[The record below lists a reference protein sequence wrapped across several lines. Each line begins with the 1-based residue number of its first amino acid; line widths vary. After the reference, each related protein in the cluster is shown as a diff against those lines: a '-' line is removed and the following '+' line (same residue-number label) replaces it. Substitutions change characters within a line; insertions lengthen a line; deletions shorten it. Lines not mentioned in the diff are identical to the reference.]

1 MFLDAEV
8 LWKGRAAAD
17 TILHVGKTFLRV
29 FEPEQF
35 PGKTCLA
42 IGRGHAGEHATN
54 IGKGKSVASN
64 AVFSTMYRMKYRRF
78 GKTELQI
85 PVFSCGGMR
94 FQQSWEDLPAEK
106 VEESVQRNLE
116 ATVLRSLELGINHI
130 ETARGYGTSEM
141 QLGWILPKLPRDR
154 MIVQTKV
161 EPMADPEQFVRTFD
175 RSMKNLR
182 LDHVELLSLHGI
194 NDAQTLDWAIR
205 KGGCLEMA
213 RRLQSE
219 GRCKHVG
226 FSTHATND
234 LIVKAIET
242 DGFDYVNLHWYF
254 VNELNT
260 PAFEAATRRDM
271 GLFIISPNDKG
282 GMLYSPPQKMVDLC
296 APLSPIAFNNLWCL
310 ARPEVHTLSVGAA
323 RPSDFDEHI
332 RSLEHYEHAA
342 EVVAPIEGKLRAALE
357 EALGVEWCRNWSRNL
372 PPYVD
377 VPGQVNLQEI
387 LRIWTYVKGLDL
399 VQWGRMRYN
408 LMGNAGHWFPGL
420 NAGSADST
428 AIQNALKDYE
438 FADRLGG
445 ILAEAHELLLDA
457 PKKRLSEGG

>member
-1 MFLDAEV
+1 MT
-8 LWKGRAAAD
+8 WK
-17 TILHVGKTFLRV
+17 
-29 FEPEQF
+29 E
-35 PGKTCLA
+35 
-42 IGRGHAGEHATN
+42 
-54 IGKGKSVASN
+54 GKSVASG
-64 AVFSTMYRMKYRRF
+64 AMFSTISAMKYRRF
-78 GKTELQI
+78 GKTNLQI

-141 QLGWILPKLPRDR
+141 QLGWILPKLPREK

-161 EPMADPEQFVRTFD
+161 EPMADPAQFRRTFEQ
-175 RSMKNLR
+175 SLSNLR
-182 LDHVELLSLHGI
+182 LNHVELLSLHGV
-194 NDAQTLDWAIR
+194 NDAQTLEWSIR

-213 RRLQSE
+213 RQLQSE
-219 GRCKHVG
+219 GLCKHVG

-242 DGFDYVNLHWYF
+242 DDFDYVNLHWYF

-260 PAFEAATRRDM
+260 GAFHAATARDM

-282 GMLYSPPQKMVDLC
+282 GMLYSPPPKLSDLC
-296 APLSPIAFNNLWCL
+296 SPLSPIAFNNLWCL
-310 ARPEVHTLSVGAA
+310 SRPEVHTLSVGAA
-323 RPSDFDEHI
+323 RPGDFDEHV
-332 RSLEHYEHAA
+332 RSLEFYDRAA
-342 EVVAPIEGKLRAALE
+342 EVVAPIEARLRAALE
-357 EALGVEWCRNWSRNL
+357 EALGADWCRGWARDL
-372 PPYVD
+372 PAYVD
-377 VPGQVNLQEI
+377 VPGEVNLQEV

-399 VQWGRMRYN
+399 LQWGRMRYN
-408 LMGNAGHWFPGL
+408 LMGNAGHWFPGA
-420 NAGSADST
+420 NAGKADAE
-428 AIQNALKDYE
+428 AIQKALSGYA
-438 FADRLGG
+438 FADKLGG

>member
-1 MFLDAEV
+1 M
-8 LWKGRAAAD
+8 
-17 TILHVGKTFLRV
+17 
-29 FEPEQF
+29 
-35 PGKTCLA
+35 
-42 IGRGHAGEHATN
+42 AG
-54 IGKGKSVASN
+54 
-64 AVFSTMYRMKYRRF
+64 MKYRRF

-94 FQQSWEDLPAEK
+94 FQQSWDDLPAEK

-141 QLGWILPKLPRDR
+141 QLGWILPKLPRDK

-161 EPMADPEQFVRTFD
+161 EPMADPGEFRRTFEK
-175 RSMKNLR
+175 SMGNLR
-182 LDHVELLSLHGI
+182 LGHVELLSLHGI
-194 NDAQTLDWAIR
+194 NNAETLEWATR
-205 KGGCLEMA
+205 KGGCLDMA
-213 RRLQSE
+213 RKLQAE
-219 GRCKHVG
+219 GLCRHVG

-260 PAFEAATRRDM
+260 PAFQAATERDM

-323 RPSDFDEHI
+323 RPEDFEEHV
-332 RSLEHYEHAA
+332 RSLEFYDRAA
-342 EVVAPIEGKLRAALE
+342 EVVAPIEVKLRAALE
-357 EALGVEWCRNWSRNL
+357 EALGAEWCGGWSRNL

-377 VPGQVNLQEI
+377 VPGEVNLQEI

-399 VQWGRMRYN
+399 LQWGKMRYN
-408 LMGNAGHWFPGL
+408 LMGNAGHWFPGA
-420 NAGSADST
+420 NAGKADAA
-428 AIQNALKDYE
+428 AIRGALAKYP
-438 FADRLGG
+438 FADRLGE